1 MENLTLK
8 EKIDQMEKKI
18 EDQVEKDMKQKNN
31 QKQLMQDLKDSY
43 QKQIESLN

>member
-31 QKQLMQDLKDSY
+31 QK
-43 QKQIESLN
+43 